1 LRETTTSN
9 FRRKKVR
16 NLIKALCVAG
26 MSLAMAAPAFGAAQ
40 LYGSFRY
47 DTFYVIQK
55 SDGAMNV
62 AGDDSVTTLQN
73 ELPSNSR
80 IGVKFDQGN
89 LNGHFEMGVQGSNGG
104 NSIYTRLMYG
114 TYKFGSGTL
123 LIGQTYNPWTMFA
136 DQVYGSDNDLI
147 GFGALYDSRQPQI
160 KITLDNGLYITLV
173 KTNDGSDLVAG
184 SVQYNQI
191 PKIGVGYN
199 GKAGNTTFG
208 AGFAYNTYKEK
219 NDAANWDEDVNSFL
233 IYARA
238 TVSVGAVTAKTQVHY
253 GQNLKN
259 FGISGRPNGAATL
272 NATGGID
279 NTDGWGG
286 FAQVGV
292 KVSQTASVVA
302 GAGFTRDKQADTDYD
317 QTSVFIQAPI
327 EIAPHFHV
335 VPEFDYFHYN
345 HPGASH
351 IGVPSVGLPNLE
363 DAYVVGAKWQFD
375 F

>member
-1 LRETTTSN
+1 
-9 FRRKKVR
+9 
-16 NLIKALCVAG
+16 

-40 LYGSFRY
+40 LYGSMRY
-47 DTFYVIQK
+47 DTFYINQK
-55 SDGAMNV
+55 SDGAMNA
-62 AGDDSVTTLQN
+62 AGDDSATTLQN
-73 ELPSNSR
+73 ELAGNSR
-80 IGVKFDQGN
+80 FGVKFDQGS
-89 LNGHFEMGVQGSNGG
+89 LNGQFEMGIKDATGG
-104 NSIYTRLMYG
+104 NGLYTRLMYG

-123 LIGQTYNPWTMFA
+123 LFGQTYNPWTMFS
-136 DQVYGSDNDLI
+136 DQVYGADNGNI
-147 GFGALYDSRQPQI
+147 GFGALYDSRQPQV
-160 KITLDNGLYITLV
+160 KITLNSGLYIALV
-173 KTNDGSDLVAG
+173 TPHDGTDLVAG
-184 SVQYNQI
+184 SVQYNEF

-208 AGFAYNTYKEK
+208 AGFAFNTYKEK

-238 TVSVGAVTAKTQVHY
+238 AVGVGSVTVKTQVHY
-253 GQNLKN
+253 GQNLAN
-259 FGISGRPNGAATL
+259 FGIGGRPNGAATL

-292 KVSQTASVVA
+292 KVSPTASVVA
-302 GAGFTRDKQADTDYD
+302 GAGFTRDSMADTDYD
-317 QTSVFIQAPI
+317 QTTAFINVPI

-351 IGVPSVGLPNLE
+351 IGVPSVGLTNLE
-363 DAYVVGAKWQFD
+363 DAYVVGAKWQMD